1 MNTLQ
6 AIKFNILGGIIG
18 AFIGKTDKW
27 TYKKSETLIEK
38 NESDQ
43 DVLYRK
49 QREYMRTNHW

>member
-6 AIKFNILGGIIG
+6 AITFNILGGILG
-18 AFIGKTDKW
+18 AVGIK
-27 TYKKSETLIEK
+27 YYMREEQVYVQ
-38 NESDQ
+38 ESDQ